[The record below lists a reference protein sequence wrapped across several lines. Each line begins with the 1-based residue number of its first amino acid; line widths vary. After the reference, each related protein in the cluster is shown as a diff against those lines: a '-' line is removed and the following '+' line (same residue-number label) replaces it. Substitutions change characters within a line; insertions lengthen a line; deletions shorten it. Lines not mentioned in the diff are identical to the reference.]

1 MFVYPVG
8 FSRSVHS
15 TKPICGVIAS
25 AICAGVDYDV
35 ALAAA
40 KRTLG
45 AGRKRFGGRMHFD
58 HVQRTLCELGAVFEP
73 MVLKPGHS
81 PMTLGVFAKFR
92 AKPGVTY
99 LVFVTGHFVSL
110 RDGHMIDQMFSGEV
124 AHCRTRSR
132 QVKGWIEIVET
143 RPLELAA

>member
-45 AGRKRFGGRMHFD
+45 AGRKRFGGRMHFS
-58 HVQRTLCELGAVFEP
+58 HVQRTLGELGATFEP
-73 MVLKPGHS
+73 MELKAGHD
-81 PMTLGVFAKFR
+81 PMTLGVFAAIY
-92 AKPGVTY
+92 AKPDVTY

-110 RDGHMIDQMFSGEV
+110 RNGHVIDQSYNGDV
-124 AHCRTRSR
+124 RYSSSKRR